1 MNPYKYILYAR
12 KSSED
17 KNRQVT
23 SIEDQIKELKRIAK
37 ELDIQIVEIISESK
51 SAKKPGREGFNEML
65 QKIHQGEADGI
76 LCWKLDRLA
85 RNPIDHG
92 NIAWMLQQGI
102 IQRIKTHSSEYKPS
116 DNVLMMQVEFGMAT
130 QYVRDLRTNVSRG
143 TRLKAERGW
152 FPSPILPL
160 GYKHNPLYLAKEST
174 IEIIPDTERYKKV
187 KQLWDM
193 LLTSAYSVADLK
205 RHGDAI
211 GLKSKKGNYL
221 TLATYHLLFKKTFYA
236 GFFEWKNAEGCK
248 ISYDGKHKPMITLLQ
263 FEEAQK
269 ILGNYHRPTRTRE
282 RNYTF
287 PFRGIMSCGE
297 CSGYV
302 TAEKIHQVICTKC
315 KYKFSI
321 KTNTQCR
328 KCKTDFYDMKKPVE
342 IIKKYYRCSKKQN
355 KNCSQ
360 KSIEQ
365 QQIMIY
371 AENFA
376 ETMKI
381 DDKFY
386 EWAKKEVLYLD
397 KVNEKESQAKDLSK
411 RQNELTKRLN
421 GLINMRADGQI
432 NNKVFITKS
441 DEINKQLL
449 AVKSE
454 LFHERDHKKV
464 IKEKALQHLSL
475 ARNSKESFENADL
488 KGKKNIIREL
498 GYNLV
503 LKDKSLSIITPKWIN
518 YLKEYV
524 NEISAKKPWV
534 QPKNN
539 VIKYSCFRDFTPLNI
554 SLLAERDVK

>member
-1 MNPYKYILYAR
+1 MNQYKYILYAR

-23 SIEDQIKELKRIAK
+23 SIEDQIKELTRIAR
-37 ELDIQIVEIISESK
+37 ENDIQIVEIISESK

-65 QKIHQGEADGI
+65 QKIHQGQADGI

-152 FPSPILPL
+152 SPSPILPI
-160 GYKHNPLYLAKEST
+160 GYKHNPLYLAKESNV
-174 IEIIPDTERYKKV
+174 EIISDNKTYKKV
-187 KQLWDM
+187 EQLWEM
-193 LLTSAYSVADLK
+193 LLTRAYSVADLK

-221 TLATYHLLFKKTFYA
+221 TLTTYHLLFKKTFYA
-236 GFFEWKNAEGCK
+236 GIFEWKNAEGSK
-248 ISYDGKHKPMITLLQ
+248 SFFNGKHKNMITYPQ
-263 FEEAQK
+263 YEEAQK
-269 ILGNYHRPTRTRE
+269 ILGNYHRPTRSRE
-282 RNYTF
+282 RNYIF

-342 IIKKYYRCSKKQN
+342 IIKRYYRCSKKQN
-355 KNCSQ
+355 RNCSQ

-365 QQIMIY
+365 EQIMTYI
-371 AENFA
+371 ENFA
-376 ETMKI
+376 ETMEV
-381 DDKFY
+381 DDSFY
-386 EWAKKEVLYLD
+386 KWAKKEVLYLD
-397 KVNEKESQAKDLSK
+397 TISEKESQAKDLTK

-421 GLINMRADGQI
+421 GLINMRADG
-432 NNKVFITKS
+432 
-441 DEINKQLL
+441 
-449 AVKSE
+449 
-454 LFHERDHKKV
+454 
-464 IKEKALQHLSL
+464 
-475 ARNSKESFENADL
+475 
-488 KGKKNIIREL
+488 
-498 GYNLV
+498 
-503 LKDKSLSIITPKWIN
+503 
-518 YLKEYV
+518 
-524 NEISAKKPWV
+524 
-534 QPKNN
+534 
-539 VIKYSCFRDFTPLNI
+539 
-554 SLLAERDVK
+554 

>member
-1 MNPYKYILYAR
+1 MNQYKYILYAR

-23 SIEDQIKELKRIAK
+23 SIEDQIKELTRIAR

-65 QKIHQGEADGI
+65 QKIHQGKADGI

-152 FPSPILPL
+152 YPSSVLPV
-160 GYKHNPLYLAKEST
+160 GYKHNPLYLANESN
-174 IEIIPDTERYKKV
+174 IEIIPDSNKFQKV
-187 KQLWDM
+187 KQLWKM
-193 LLTSAYSVADLK
+193 LLTRAYSVADLK

-211 GLKSKKGNYL
+211 GLTSKNGNNL
-221 TLATYHLLFKKTFYA
+221 TLNSYHQLFKNPFYS
-236 GFFEWKNAEGCK
+236 GLFRWRNSEGVK
-248 ISYDGKHKPMITLLQ
+248 KFYDGKHKTIITYPQ

-321 KTNTQCR
+321 KTDTQCR

-342 IIKKYYRCSKKQN
+342 IIKKYYRCSKK
-355 KNCSQ
+355 KNRSCSQ
-360 KSIEQ
+360 KSIEE
-365 QQIMIY
+365 QQIITY
-371 AENFA
+371 AKNFA
-376 ETMKI
+376 EAMEI

-386 EWAKKEVLYLD
+386 KWAKKEVLYLD
-397 KVNEKESQAKDLSK
+397 AVSEKESQAKDLSK

-432 NNKVFITKS
+432 NNALFIAKS
-441 DEINKQLL
+441 EEINKQLL
-449 AVKSE
+449 TVKSE
-454 LFHERDHKKV
+454 LLHERDYKSN
-464 IKEKALQHLSL
+464 IRSLALKHLSL
-475 ARNSKESFENADL
+475 ARNGKKSFENADL

-498 GYNLV
+498 GYNLT

-518 YLKEYV
+518 YLTKYV
-524 NEISAKKPWV
+524 NDISAQKPWV

-539 VIKYSCFRDFTPLNI
+539 VEKYSCSSDFTPLNI
-554 SLLAERDVK
+554 SWLAERELK

>member
-23 SIEDQIKELKRIAK
+23 SIEDQIKELKRIAI

-51 SAKKPGREGFNEML
+51 SAKKPGREGFNKML
-65 QKIHQGEADGI
+65 QKIHQGKADGI

-102 IQRIKTHSSEYKPS
+102 IQRIKTHSGEYKPS

-130 QYVRDLRTNVSRG
+130 QYVRDLRTNVRRG

-152 FPSPILPL
+152 SPSPILPI
-160 GYKHNPLYLAKEST
+160 GYKHNPLYLAKESN
-174 IEIIPDTERYKKV
+174 IEIIPDTKTYKKV
-187 KQLWDM
+187 KQLWEM
-193 LLTSAYSVADLK
+193 LLTRAYSVADLK

-221 TLATYHLLFKKTFYA
+221 TLNTYHLLFKKTFYA
-236 GFFEWKNAEGCK
+236 GIFDWKNAEGSK
-248 ISYDGKHKPMITLLQ
+248 SFYEGKHKKMITFPQ
-263 FEEAQK
+263 YEEAQK
-269 ILGNYHRPTRTRE
+269 ILGNYHRPTRCRE

-302 TAEKIHQVICTKC
+302 TAEKIHQVICTNC

-328 KCKTDFYDMKKPVE
+328 KCKTDFYEMKKPVE
-342 IIKKYYRCSKKQN
+342 IIKKYYRCSKKKN

-360 KSIEQ
+360 KSIEEE
-365 QQIMIY
+365 QIISY
-371 AENFA
+371 AGNFA

-381 DDKFY
+381 DDRFY
-386 EWAKKEVLYLD
+386 EWAKNEVLYLD
-397 KVNEKESQAKDLSK
+397 SISEKESQVKELTK
-411 RQNELTKRLN
+411 RQNELIKRLD

-432 NNKVFITKS
+432 KNDVFITKS

-449 AVKSE
+449 RVKSE
-454 LFHERDHKKV
+454 LLHERDYKNNTRKV
-464 IKEKALQHLSL
+464 ALKNLSL
-475 ARNSKESFENADL
+475 ARNADEAFENADL

-498 GYNLV
+498 GYNLT

-524 NEISAKKPWV
+524 IEISAQNPWV
-534 QPKNN
+534 QPKNK
-539 VIKYSCFRDFTPLNI
+539 VDKYSSFRDFTPLNI